1 MKTNLIEHLTKAS
14 YFEIMK
20 YRRAHDTAGN
30 KAFVKNFLVPRLKE
44 FGEPKIDEVG
54 NVILKYGDSRTVFSS
69 HHDTM
74 HNRLSEKIYQALKID
89 ENLMHLTSE
98 GRECLGA
105 DDGSGMWLM
114 LRLLD
119 FGIAGLYIFHAGEE
133 RGGIGS
139 SYIAKETPNV
149 LEGYER
155 AIAFDRAYTSHVIT
169 HQFGKRL
176 ASKTAAR
183 FLAQELNT
191 LATWDQKFAPNDGG
205 TFTDTA
211 NYQRLIPE
219 CFNLSVGYYAQH
231 TGKEYQD
238 LRFLWKLSQ
247 TLPEVDWESMPTERD
262 PKVPVKSKW
271 EKDIKPFCTPRS
283 FDEPPMIYQDD
294 WVGNTIV
301 TERWV
306 KDYAHELAEFFEMN
320 DISEEYLMEAFGYEC
335 EDFRL

>member
-1 MKTNLIEHLTKAS
+1 MKKNLIESLTKEG

-20 YRRAHDTAGN
+20 YRRAHETAGN
-30 KAFVKNFLVPRLKE
+30 KAFVKDVLMPQLKK
-44 FGEPKIDEVG
+44 FGKPKIDKAG
-54 NVILKYGDSRTVFSS
+54 NVILQYGDSRTVFSS

-74 HNRLSEKIYQALKID
+74 HNRLNDKVFQKLKID
-89 ENLMHLTSE
+89 ENLMHLTSD

-114 LRLLD
+114 LMLLAY
-119 FGIAGLYIFHAGEE
+119 GVSGLYIFHAGEE
-133 RGGIGS
+133 RVGIGS
-139 SYIAKETPNV
+139 SYIARNTPEL

-155 AIAFDRAYTSHVIT
+155 AIAFDRAYTSHIIT

-176 ASKTAAR
+176 ASKKAAR

-191 LATWDQKFAPNDGG
+191 LSTWETKFAPNDGG
-205 TFTDTA
+205 IFTDTA
-211 NYQRLIPE
+211 NYQTLIPE

-231 TGKEYQD
+231 TGREYQD

-247 TLPEVDWESMPTERD
+247 ILPEVDWESMPTERD
-262 PKVPVKSKW
+262 PKAPVKSKW

-283 FDEPPMIYQDD
+283 YDEPPMIYQDD

-306 KDYAHELAEFFEMN
+306 KDYAHELAEFFSMN